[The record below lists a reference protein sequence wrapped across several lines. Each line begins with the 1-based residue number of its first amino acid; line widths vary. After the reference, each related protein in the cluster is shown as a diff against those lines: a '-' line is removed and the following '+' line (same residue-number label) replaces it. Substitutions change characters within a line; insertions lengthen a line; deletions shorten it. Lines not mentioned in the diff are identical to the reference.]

1 MKIVAIFAD
10 QLFSFVYRNKDTD
23 AWNLNEYDRL
33 MELWTDVEFLR
44 KYAKINGVKN
54 PSKFSR
60 ERLANAEEIQDLLE
74 DITTQ
79 QKPLEF
85 YFRPLNDNET
95 GIKILSLQKGKIKY
109 NGLRLYAIK
118 IDENCFVI
126 TGGVI
131 KMSHKMK
138 HHPDSREEL
147 KKINQA
153 KNFLQENDIIDKD
166 SFFEFIN
173 E

>member
-1 MKIVAIFAD
+1 MKIVDIFAD
-10 QLFSFVYRNKDTD
+10 QLFSFVYKIKETDTWD
-23 AWNLNEYDRL
+23 LNEYDRL
-33 MELWTDVEFLR
+33 MELWTDVSYLR
-44 KYAKINGVKN
+44 EYAKTNGVKN
-54 PSKFSR
+54 PTKFAKQ
-60 ERLANAEEIQDLLE
+60 RLENAEEIQDLIE
-74 DITTQ
+74 EITTQ
-79 QKPLEF
+79 QKTLEY
-85 YFRPLNDNET
+85 YFRPLNDNES
-95 GIKILSLQKGKIKY
+95 GIKILSLQKGKIRN

-138 HHPDSREEL
+138 DHKDSKQEL
-147 KKINQA
+147 NKIKQA
-153 KNFLQENDIIDKD
+153 KNYLHANDVIDKD